1 MIMMNPLQLEVAETS
16 LLDDRLDIRV
26 THAPTVGTVT
36 LRAAATDEEGVAW
49 RSYAVFRSD
58 DSGIIDLGRQAPL
71 EGTYQTADAMGLF
84 WSMKPSASDPEIF
97 QKAGSNP
104 LQVTLTAEVEGTI
117 MAERQIVRQVI
128 TDEVER
134 IPLDPDEL
142 GIAGTFF
149 RPRTAERPP
158 AVLVLAGSGGSVN
171 ELMAGLLA
179 SRGYAALALAYFG
192 VGPLPSQLREIP
204 LEYFEKAVSWLK
216 SQPAIRHESI
226 AVVGRSK
233 GGELALLLGATYP
246 ELHPVV
252 SYVPSPYLFSSF
264 VGGTPAS
271 SWTHKGEPLPFV
283 PLRMN
288 LALLFRI
295 LSRRF
300 TKQPLSFA
308 SLYEKSV
315 KLKQDWG
322 GAMIPLEQIRGPVLL
337 ISGGDD
343 KTWPSTYFSEVAAS
357 RLREKEFPY
366 PVRHL
371 SYPDAGH
378 MIQAPYLPSTVHRSG
393 TLLLGGSA
401 DKDAEACAESWAE
414 MLNFLDNHCTRT
426 EDEEESP

>member
-1 MIMMNPLQLEVAETS
+1 MVNQLQFEVAETS

-26 THAPTVGTVT
+26 RHAPTAGTVT
-36 LRAAATDEEGVAW
+36 LRAATTDEEGVAW

-58 DSGIIDLGRQAPL
+58 DSGVIDVGRQAPL
-71 EGTYQTADAMGLF
+71 EGTYRTADAMGLF
-84 WSMKPSASDPEIF
+84 WSMKPSASAPEIF
-97 QKAGSNP
+97 QKAGSDP
-104 LQVTLTAEVEGTI
+104 LQVTLTAEIDGTI
-117 MAERQIVRQVI
+117 VAERQLVRQVI
-128 TDEVER
+128 ADEVER
-134 IPLDPDEL
+134 IPLNPDEL

-149 RPRTAERPP
+149 RPRAVERRPP
-158 AVLVLAGSGGSVN
+158 AVLVLAGSGGGVN
-171 ELMAGLLA
+171 ECMTGLLA

-216 SQPAIRHESI
+216 SQPGIRHESI

-300 TKQPLSFA
+300 TKQPISFA

-315 KLKQDWG
+315 KLKPDWG
-322 GAMIPLEQIRGPVLL
+322 GAMIPLERIQGPVLL

-343 KTWPSTYFSEVAAS
+343 KTWPSTYFSEVAAA

-371 SYPDAGH
+371 SYPYAGH

-393 TLLLGGSA
+393 TLLLGGSD
-401 DKDAEACAESWAE
+401 DKDAEACADSWAK
-414 MLNFLDNHCTRT
+414 MLDFLDNHCKRT
-426 EDEEESP
+426 EDQEESQ